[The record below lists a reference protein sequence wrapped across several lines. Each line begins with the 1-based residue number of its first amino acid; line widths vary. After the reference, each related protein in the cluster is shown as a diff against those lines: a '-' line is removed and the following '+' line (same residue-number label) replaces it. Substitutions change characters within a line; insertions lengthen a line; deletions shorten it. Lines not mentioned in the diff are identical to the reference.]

1 MWRWI
6 CRQVRRGGASS
17 ARPRSPLRHRRL
29 AFQPCESRLLLSAAP
44 VGDTDWLWQRFR
56 EEFAERS
63 PRDVEVARIA
73 ESPTTLSQ
81 IDGPERIRLDADAS
95 QNLDELTR
103 AEATDVKYLWS
114 LRAHDVE
121 DGQLPPTPW
130 CDDEFRSTL
139 DELLLPEAGN
149 HASDWTLDVQGG
161 FVPTS
166 PGGMD
171 GERSWEASTVI
182 QFGLNL
188 DGPARFQADLVQLLY
203 PEDAADDAFTE
214 GFEGDFPVFYST
226 ISVSMEWSSLGRFWD
241 YPLAED
247 LIDLVVGPSSLVASW
262 NAVSPPSHGNI
273 DRALPTSYVAYDEA
287 SDPLFA
293 LADFTPDS
301 TLISDTTSIAP
312 TSLVQIDSLFDR
324 QLATMTKS
332 WSDVPGPHKAHNPI
346 DPMVRPISGPHWNRE
361 DDVVEFGPRE
371 LDFLPPQ
378 FGDFPDAETPDAET
392 QSVLGAD
399 GDLRSLTEDV
409 WTARDEDDLYAIGD
423 SPFVEDVTHAGF
435 QRLQA
440 SDLGADTRVTGVV
453 DLGTLAGTDMIVL
466 SAGEARSVVAQ
477 ASLSESAEEEAFGDG
492 NRTRVQEFVLVAAAI
507 GPDSATSSDV
517 VGSSADGDRPTHVNP
532 SLPPAPPSTEVRP
545 PTQDD
550 PISGAGPSL
559 STVHGTLPDL
569 DDHDICLAQ
578 LHDAAL
584 ISLGYLVRAPHEC
597 VSAILPCLLSQ
608 IILLRESDSEED
620 RSRLRRGPRLR
631 A

>member
-1 MWRWI
+1 M
-6 CRQVRRGGASS
+6 
-17 ARPRSPLRHRRL
+17 
-29 AFQPCESRLLLSAAP
+29 
-44 VGDTDWLWQRFR
+44 GDTDWLWQRFR

-81 IDGPERIRLDADAS
+81 IDGPERVQLDAHAS
-95 QNLDELTR
+95 DNLDELTR
-103 AEATDVKYLWS
+103 AGATDFEYLWS
-114 LRAHDVE
+114 LRSHDLE
-121 DGQLPPTPW
+121 NEQLPPTPW
-130 CDDEFRSTL
+130 CDDEFRGVL

-149 HASDWTLDVQGG
+149 HASDWTLDVHGG
-161 FVPTS
+161 LVSVS
-166 PGGMD
+166 PSRVNGA
-171 GERSWEASTVI
+171 RSWEASTVI

-203 PEDAADDAFTE
+203 PLDAADNTSTE
-214 GFEGDFPVFYST
+214 GLEGDFPVFYST

-262 NAVSPPSHGNI
+262 NAVSPTSYGNI
-273 DRALPTSYVAYDEA
+273 DRALPTSYVAYAEA

-301 TLISDTTSIAP
+301 TLNSDTTSIAP
-312 TSLVQIDSLFDR
+312 SSLVQIDSLFDR

-332 WSDVPGPHKAHNPI
+332 WSDVPGPHKAHKPI
-346 DPMVRPISGPHWNRE
+346 DPMVRPISGPHWNQE

-371 LDFLPPQ
+371 LDFLPQQ
-378 FGDFPDAETPDAET
+378 FGDSRDAETPVAET

-399 GDLRSLTEDV
+399 DDLRSLTEDV

-423 SPFVEDVTHAGF
+423 SPFVEDVTQAGF

-466 SAGEARSVVAQ
+466 STAEARSAVAQ
-477 ASLSESAEEEAFGDG
+477 ASFSESAEEEAFGDG
-492 NRTRVQEFVLVAAAI
+492 NRTRVQEFVLAATAI
-507 GPDSATSSDV
+507 GPDSAKSSDV
-517 VGSSADGDRPTHVNP
+517 VGSSAEGDGPTHDEPV
-532 SLPPAPPSTEVRP
+532 LPPAPRSTDVRP
-545 PTQDD
+545 PAQDNSISD
-550 PISGAGPSL
+550 PGPSL
-559 STVHGTLPDL
+559 SNVLGPSPEL
-569 DDHDICLAQ
+569 CLAE

-584 ISLGYLVRAPHEC
+584 ASLGHLVRVPHESA
-597 VSAILPCLLSQ
+597 SAILAVLLSQ
-608 IILLRESDSEED
+608 IVLFNESDSGGD
-620 RSRLRRGPRLR
+620 RSRLRRGPQLR